1 MLANLLT
8 DKEKTW
14 TYRNVVLQKN
24 TDKYHEPNMSNNE
37 VLEKTETKRTLM
49 HQKEIIEMRKE
60 GLKNLI
66 LTG

>member
-1 MLANLLT
+1 M
-8 DKEKTW
+8 
-14 TYRNVVLQKN
+14 VLQKN